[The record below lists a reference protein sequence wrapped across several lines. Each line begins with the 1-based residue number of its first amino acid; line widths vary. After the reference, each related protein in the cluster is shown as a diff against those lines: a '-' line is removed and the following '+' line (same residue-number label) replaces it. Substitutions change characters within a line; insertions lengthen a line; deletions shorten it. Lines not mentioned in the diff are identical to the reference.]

1 MFILKKLLGHLGVR
15 TEEAGEDLSEKYLEH
30 AQALLEKYG
39 EALQVEGSDILPE
52 SLLPAKKD
60 EIRTALKLHLALLPV
75 DNAKQRE
82 KLKIAYG
89 FLATFV
95 PDEDALAF
103 SKGNKQIAEK
113 CAEDQE
119 RMREEIEAF
128 CKNLPELDTLKEKE
142 A

>member
-1 MFILKKLLGHLGVR
+1 MFILKKLLEHLGVP
-15 TEEAGEDLSEKYLEH
+15 TDEKGEDLSEKYLEN
-30 AQALLEKYG
+30 AQDLLEKYG

-60 EIRTALKLHLALLPV
+60 ELRTALKLHLALLPV
-75 DNAKQRE
+75 DNEKQRE
-82 KLKIAYG
+82 KLKSAYG

-95 PDEDALAF
+95 PDEDALAH
-103 SKGNKQIAEK
+103 SKGDKLIAQN
-113 CAEDQE
+113 CAADQK

-128 CKNLPELDTLKEKE
+128 CQDLPKLETLKDKE